1 MGNKIRAD
9 LVVCTVRMYLN
20 LMFVGF
26 DRSRWIQEL
35 DELDRIINE
44 NLEQILEQRRI
55 LASLD
60 VGREADLIGE
70 FLEELSRRA
79 KCISQIASGCL
90 RDHAANVCGTM
101 QLRRRDYIS
110 VILCVRL
117 GLNEAI
123 LFRASYGHRH

>member
-1 MGNKIRAD
+1 
-9 LVVCTVRMYLN
+9 MYLN

-70 FLEELSRRA
+70 FLEELLLARQMYIADRERLLTGSR
-79 KCISQIASGCL
+79 C
-90 RDHAANVCGTM
+90 
-101 QLRRRDYIS
+101 
-110 VILCVRL
+110 
-117 GLNEAI
+117 
-123 LFRASYGHRH
+123 

>member
-1 MGNKIRAD
+1 
-9 LVVCTVRMYLN
+9 MYLN

-70 FLEELSRRA
+70 FLEELLSARQMYIADRERLLMGSR
-79 KCISQIASGCL
+79 C
-90 RDHAANVCGTM
+90 
-101 QLRRRDYIS
+101 
-110 VILCVRL
+110 
-117 GLNEAI
+117 
-123 LFRASYGHRH
+123 

>member
-1 MGNKIRAD
+1 LGNKIRAD
-9 LVVCTVRMYLN
+9 LVVCTVRMYVN

-26 DRSRWIQEL
+26 DRCRWIQEL

-70 FLEELSRRA
+70 FLEELLSARQMYIADRERLLTGSR
-79 KCISQIASGCL
+79 C
-90 RDHAANVCGTM
+90 
-101 QLRRRDYIS
+101 
-110 VILCVRL
+110 
-117 GLNEAI
+117 
-123 LFRASYGHRH
+123 

>member
-9 LVVCTVRMYLN
+9 LVVCTIRMYVN
-20 LMFVGF
+20 VMFVGF

-70 FLEELSRRA
+70 FLEELLSARQMYIADRERLLTGSR
-79 KCISQIASGCL
+79 C
-90 RDHAANVCGTM
+90 
-101 QLRRRDYIS
+101 
-110 VILCVRL
+110 
-117 GLNEAI
+117 
-123 LFRASYGHRH
+123 

>member
-1 MGNKIRAD
+1 
-9 LVVCTVRMYLN
+9 MYVN

-70 FLEELSRRA
+70 FLEELLSARQIYIADRERLLTGSR
-79 KCISQIASGCL
+79 C
-90 RDHAANVCGTM
+90 
-101 QLRRRDYIS
+101 
-110 VILCVRL
+110 
-117 GLNEAI
+117 
-123 LFRASYGHRH
+123 

>member
-1 MGNKIRAD
+1 MRVSWLGNKIRAD

-70 FLEELSRRA
+70 FLEELLSARQMYIADRERLLTGSR
-79 KCISQIASGCL
+79 C
-90 RDHAANVCGTM
+90 
-101 QLRRRDYIS
+101 
-110 VILCVRL
+110 
-117 GLNEAI
+117 
-123 LFRASYGHRH
+123 

>member
-1 MGNKIRAD
+1 MQTWLFVRS
-9 LVVCTVRMYLN
+9 RMYVN

-70 FLEELSRRA
+70 FLEELLSARQMYIADRERLLTGSR
-79 KCISQIASGCL
+79 C
-90 RDHAANVCGTM
+90 
-101 QLRRRDYIS
+101 
-110 VILCVRL
+110 
-117 GLNEAI
+117 
-123 LFRASYGHRH
+123 

>member
-9 LVVCTVRMYLN
+9 LVVCTVRMYVN

-70 FLEELSRRA
+70 FLEELLSARQMYIADRERLLTGSR
-79 KCISQIASGCL
+79 C
-90 RDHAANVCGTM
+90 
-101 QLRRRDYIS
+101 
-110 VILCVRL
+110 
-117 GLNEAI
+117 
-123 LFRASYGHRH
+123 

>member
-9 LVVCTVRMYLN
+9 LVVCTVRMYVN

-35 DELDRIINE
+35 DELDRIIDE

-70 FLEELSRRA
+70 FLEELLSARQMYIADRERLLTGSR
-79 KCISQIASGCL
+79 C
-90 RDHAANVCGTM
+90 
-101 QLRRRDYIS
+101 
-110 VILCVRL
+110 
-117 GLNEAI
+117 
-123 LFRASYGHRH
+123 

>member
-70 FLEELSRRA
+70 FLEELLSARQMYIADRERLLTGSR
-79 KCISQIASGCL
+79 C
-90 RDHAANVCGTM
+90 
-101 QLRRRDYIS
+101 
-110 VILCVRL
+110 
-117 GLNEAI
+117 
-123 LFRASYGHRH
+123 

>member
-1 MGNKIRAD
+1 MGNKIRTD
-9 LVVCTVRMYLN
+9 LVVCTVRMYVN

-55 LASLD
+55 LGSLD

-70 FLEELSRRA
+70 FLEELLSARQMYIADRERLLTGSR
-79 KCISQIASGCL
+79 C
-90 RDHAANVCGTM
+90 
-101 QLRRRDYIS
+101 
-110 VILCVRL
+110 
-117 GLNEAI
+117 
-123 LFRASYGHRH
+123 

>member
-70 FLEELSRRA
+70 FLEELLSARQMYIADRERLLMGSR
-79 KCISQIASGCL
+79 C
-90 RDHAANVCGTM
+90 
-101 QLRRRDYIS
+101 
-110 VILCVRL
+110 
-117 GLNEAI
+117 
-123 LFRASYGHRH
+123 

>member
-1 MGNKIRAD
+1 
-9 LVVCTVRMYLN
+9 MYVN

-70 FLEELSRRA
+70 FLEELLSARQMYIADRERLLTGSR
-79 KCISQIASGCL
+79 C
-90 RDHAANVCGTM
+90 
-101 QLRRRDYIS
+101 
-110 VILCVRL
+110 
-117 GLNEAI
+117 
-123 LFRASYGHRH
+123 

>member
-1 MGNKIRAD
+1 
-9 LVVCTVRMYLN
+9 MYVN
-20 LMFVGF
+20 VMFVGF

-70 FLEELSRRA
+70 FLEELLSARQMYIADRERLLTGSR
-79 KCISQIASGCL
+79 C
-90 RDHAANVCGTM
+90 
-101 QLRRRDYIS
+101 
-110 VILCVRL
+110 
-117 GLNEAI
+117 
-123 LFRASYGHRH
+123 

>member
-1 MGNKIRAD
+1 LGNKIRAD
-9 LVVCTVRMYLN
+9 LVVCTVRMYAN

-70 FLEELSRRA
+70 FLEELLSARQMYIADRERLLTGSR
-79 KCISQIASGCL
+79 C
-90 RDHAANVCGTM
+90 
-101 QLRRRDYIS
+101 
-110 VILCVRL
+110 
-117 GLNEAI
+117 
-123 LFRASYGHRH
+123 